1 MQMQRSWPGENL
13 LLLLLTLPSQ
23 EQRLVHRFPV
33 VVIRLRCE
41 IHGWELTVEELRLM
55 MLKRRDRD
63 EWRNE
68 MVGALSTR
76 RMKEMRRNRRASEE
90 MIRLADDVSS
100 AASAGLHPLE
110 VKPVLLKMASDVLS
124 GQPVDAHELHDGF
137 GNRVLDPEVRHR
149 VHEALVQ
156 LRRPHQTRPF

>member
-1 MQMQRSWPGENL
+1 MQMQRSLPSENL
-13 LLLLLTLPSQ
+13 LLLVLTLPSQ

-33 VVIRLRCE
+33 VIRLRCE
-41 IHGWELTVEELRLM
+41 IHGGELTVEELKLM

-63 EWRNE
+63 ERRNE
-68 MVGALSTR
+68 MVGALSSR
-76 RMKEMRRNRRASEE
+76 RVKEMRRNRRASEE
-90 MIRLADDVSS
+90 MIRLADDVS
-100 AASAGLHPLE
+100 SAGLHPLE

-137 GNRVLDPEVRHR
+137 GDRVLDPEMRHR